1 MTNAIDQIASRLE
14 RLHPRL
20 IDLSLDRLH
29 TLLARLGNPH
39 HRLPPVIHVA
49 GTNGKGST
57 TAFMRA
63 MLMETDYLGYLPRTQ
78 DFRLIKDFQQLLIK
92 EPRLWVVDFSSV
104 EYVDSSALGMLLLLR
119 ERVHGDMQRVQ
130 LRGLQ
135 GQPLEVLHM
144 AKFDHMFKLD

>member
-1 MTNAIDQIASRLE
+1 MIQVTDQ
-14 RLHPRL
+14 H
-20 IDLSLDRLH
+20 DTV
-29 TLLARLGNPH
+29 TLRITG
-39 HRLPPVIHVA
+39 R
-49 GTNGKGST
+49 
-57 TAFMRA
+57 F
-63 MLMETDYLGYLPRTQ
+63 
-78 DFRLIKDFQQLLIK
+78 DFRLIKDFQQLLVK